1 MKILCLG
8 DSLTFGTGVTR
19 SNAWTTLVH
28 KQSGCELVNRGI
40 PGDTTGG
47 MLARFGHEV
56 ERHRPNALVVM
67 GGSNDIF
74 SSGDDKAARANITAL
89 AHQTSARN
97 IMPIVCAPPPLNPA
111 LIDASYRNLFDVDA
125 AQASLREYA
134 LWLRRFTSFFSIPF
148 VDFWSSF
155 TAPAWRVQDEELY
168 VDGLH
173 PSRTGHILMAEVFL
187 STMGEAFAG
196 TETA

>member
-1 MKILCLG
+1 MKIMCLG

-19 SNAWTTLVH
+19 PNAWTTLVH
-28 KQSGCELVNRGI
+28 KQTGCELVNRGV

-47 MLARFGHEV
+47 MLARFVNEI
-56 ERHRPNALVVM
+56 ERHRPNMVVVM

-89 AHQTSARN
+89 AHQTSARA
-97 IMPIVCAPPPLNPA
+97 MTPVVCAPPPLDPT
-111 LIDASYRNLFDVDA
+111 LIDAAYRNFFDVDA
-125 AQASLREYA
+125 AQACLRDYA

-155 TAPAWRVQDEELY
+155 TAPAWRVQDEKLS

-173 PSRTGHILMAEVFL
+173 PSRTGHILMAEVFMT
-187 STMGEAFAG
+187 TMGDTFSSV
-196 TETA
+196 ETA